1 VTGARKGVS
10 GYLLH
15 CKGTQKYLPAH
26 YTPSTCRARPSRH
39 ARSVCACVQ
48 PPWIGSIIRVCTS
61 HLPDARLPFSRLHDW
76 LFTKGLSLAYVS
88 SRCVERKPTNEPC
101 VKGDGGSHVVVT
113 HALISHHKSTQCV
126 LISIETALQ
135 VYHPPLLTTPCPSL
149 LRRRS
154 ASASAPPP
162 APSTSGSTEA
172 GAHTPVFGESVP
184 DSLVRPYSVAE
195 SSVEGESS
203 DLASSRDLSGA
214 DLRLSG
220 GPARDLRSPVDLA
233 NGAPVVVHHHR
244 RVGDSAVRPPEP
256 VRAAAGSHSPRGRLL
271 SRGRGGTVTVRRPGR
286 REQVGDAS
294 SSSSSASGALASSL
308 LSRV

>member
-1 VTGARKGVS
+1 M
-10 GYLLH
+10 
-15 CKGTQKYLPAH
+15 
-26 YTPSTCRARPSRH
+26 CRVEVNERALRQGRWG
-39 ARSVCACVQ
+39 
-48 PPWIGSIIRVCTS
+48 PPF
-61 HLPDARLPFSRLHDW
+61 FSPPICR
-76 LFTKGLSLAYVS
+76 FRITRAYSVS
-88 SRCVERKPTNEPC
+88 SSLSRPHCRVN
-101 VKGDGGSHVVVT
+101 
-113 HALISHHKSTQCV
+113 
-126 LISIETALQ
+126 
-135 VYHPPLLTTPCPSL
+135 HPPLLTPRPSL

-162 APSTSGSTEA
+162 APATSGSTEA
-172 GAHTPVFGESVP
+172 GPHTPVLGESASVL
-184 DSLVRPYSVAE
+184 DSLVRPYSVAD

-203 DLASSRDLSGA
+203 GLPSSRDLSAAG
-214 DLRLSG
+214 LSG

-286 REQVGDAS
+286 RGQVGDAS
-294 SSSSSASGALASSL
+294 SSSSASGVLASSQ